1 MKGTNLGE
9 LEELVM
15 LSVGILYDDAYG
27 LAIQK
32 EIKERCKRSITIST
46 VHSVTSRL
54 EEKVYLS
61 ARYDGATP
69 ERGGRRKRLF
79 RLTTTGSFIEF
90 RHFDWF
96 IRLDNSSSERNIP
109 LFSLSFI

>member
-54 EEKVYLS
+54 EEKGYLS

-79 RLTTTGSFIEF
+79 RLTSAGQLTISRMKEM
-90 RHFDWF
+90 RDEMW
-96 IRLDNSSSERNIP
+96 RAIP
-109 LFSLSFI
+109 EVALGNG

>member
-9 LEELVM
+9 LEELIL

-27 LAIQK
+27 IAIQK
-32 EIKERCKRSITIST
+32 EIKLRCNRSITISS
-46 VHSVTSRL
+46 VHSVLCRL
-54 EEKVYLS
+54 EEKGYLS

-79 RLTTTGSFIEF
+79 RVT
-90 RHFDWF
+90 
-96 IRLDNSSSERNIP
+96 SSGQAVISEMRNLRNDMWEAIP
-109 LFSLSFI
+109 KIAFGNG

>member
-32 EIKERCKRSITIST
+32 EIKTRCHRSITIST

-54 EEKVYLS
+54 EEKGYLS

-79 RLTTTGSFIEF
+79 RVTAAGEAAISRMRE
-90 RHFDWF
+90 
-96 IRLDNSSSERNIP
+96 IREEMWGAIP
-109 LFSLSFI
+109 KIALGNG

>member
-1 MKGTNLGE
+1 MKGSNIGE
-9 LEELVM
+9 LEEVVL

-32 EIKERCKRSITIST
+32 EIKERCRRSITIST

-54 EEKVYLS
+54 EEKGYLG

-79 RLTTTGSFIEF
+79 RLTTAGQATIVKMRDMRQSMW
-90 RHFDWF
+90 DA
-96 IRLDNSSSERNIP
+96 IP
-109 LFSLSFI
+109 DIALANG

>member
-15 LSVGILYDDAYG
+15 LSVGILFDDAYG

-32 EIKERCKRSITIST
+32 EIKERCNRSITIST

-54 EEKVYLS
+54 EEKGFLK

-79 RLTTTGSFIEF
+79 TLTASGKATIAKMREM
-90 RHFDWF
+90 REEMW
-96 IRLDNSSSERNIP
+96 RAIP
-109 LFSLSFI
+109 KVALSNG

>member
-32 EIKERCKRSITIST
+32 EIKKKCHRSITIST

-54 EEKVYLS
+54 EEKGYLK

-79 RLTTTGSFIEF
+79 TLTQTGQAAIVKMKEM
-90 RHFDWF
+90 REDMW
-96 IRLDNSSSERNIP
+96 NAIP
-109 LFSLSFI
+109 EIALSNG

>member
-32 EIKERCKRSITIST
+32 EIMNRCKRSITIST
-46 VHSVTSRL
+46 VHSVLGRL
-54 EEKVYLS
+54 EEKGFLS

-79 RLTTTGSFIEF
+79 RVTAAGENTIQTMKQM
-90 RHFDWF
+90 
-96 IRLDNSSSERNIP
+96 RNDMWNAIP
-109 LFSLSFI
+109 SVALKNG

>member
-9 LEELVM
+9 LEELVL
-15 LSVGILYDDAYG
+15 LSVGILFDDAYG

-32 EIKERCKRSITIST
+32 EIKERCSRAITIST
-46 VHSVTSRL
+46 VHAVTGRL
-54 EEKVYLS
+54 EEKGYLK

-79 RLTTTGSFIEF
+79 TLTAAGKSAIAKVRDMREEM
-90 RHFDWF
+90 W
-96 IRLDNSSSERNIP
+96 SAIP
-109 LFSLSFI
+109 KVALANG

>member
-32 EIKERCKRSITIST
+32 EIKERCQRSITIST

-54 EEKVYLS
+54 EEKGFIK

-79 RLTTTGSFIEF
+79 TLT
-90 RHFDWF
+90 
-96 IRLDNSSSERNIP
+96 SSGQAAIIKMREMREGMWSAIP
-109 LFSLSFI
+109 KVALGNG

>member
-9 LEELVM
+9 LEEVVM

-32 EIKERCKRSITIST
+32 EIKDRCKRAITIST

-54 EEKVYLS
+54 EEKGFLK

-79 RLTTTGSFIEF
+79 TLT
-90 RHFDWF
+90 
-96 IRLDNSSSERNIP
+96 SSGQAAIVKMREMREDMWQAIP
-109 LFSLSFI
+109 KVALSNG

>member
-15 LSVGILYDDAYG
+15 LSVGILYVDAYG

-32 EIKERCKRSITIST
+32 EIKDRCRRSITIST

-54 EEKVYLS
+54 EEKGYLS

-79 RLTTTGSFIEF
+79 RLTSAGQTAITRMRDMRE
-90 RHFDWF
+90 DMWKA
-96 IRLDNSSSERNIP
+96 IP
-109 LFSLSFI
+109 DMALGNA

>member
-9 LEELVM
+9 LEELIM

-27 LAIQK
+27 IAIQN

-46 VHSVTSRL
+46 VHSVLGRL
-54 EEKVYLS
+54 EDKGFIT
-61 ARYDGATP
+61 ARYGGATP

-79 RLTTTGSFIEF
+79 TLT
-90 RHFDWF
+90 
-96 IRLDNSSSERNIP
+96 SSGEAAIKRMREMRNEMWDSIP
-109 LFSLSFI
+109 NIALGNA